1 MIPIRANANTVINE
15 NNGLPD
21 EDLDNIDFENIGMV
35 PCEICETM
43 INFNDYNLVT
53 GSAFLDILP
62 KSWFKNF
69 HKLNVDTEI
78 VYFALNYNGNFK
90 FFPKH
95 KDDKKILNIFNKDQK
110 SDKGIGKVA
119 VGPDCTEL
127 INKVFKRTH
136 KTYVLDSTW
145 DVSKNYEFQ
154 IYFLNFCREIIQKNK
169 LNFDD
174 WLKFRLRSIKEKNS
188 RFILNNTDFLAIK
201 K

>member
-1 MIPIRANANTVINE
+1 MSSIIRVNDIQDAGGNSIISSNGSGTVTVGNTALKNTPACLITVASTTS
-15 NNGLPD
+15 
-21 EDLDNIDFENIGMV
+21 FS
-35 PCEICETM
+35 
-43 INFNDYNLVT
+43 NDTLT
-53 GSAFLDILP
+53 
-62 KSWFKNF
+62 
-69 HKLNVDTEI
+69 KLNFDTEI

-95 KDDKKILNIFNKDQK
+95 KDDKRILNIFNKDQK
-110 SDKGIGKVA
+110 SDKGIGEVA

-174 WLKFRLRSIKEKNS
+174 WLKFRLKCIKEKKS

>member
-1 MIPIRANANTVINE
+1 MYKRQ
-15 NNGLPD
+15 
-21 EDLDNIDFENIGMV
+21 
-35 PCEICETM
+35 
-43 INFNDYNLVT
+43 
-53 GSAFLDILP
+53 AFLDILP
-62 KSWFKNF
+62 KTWFKNF

-110 SDKGIGKVA
+110 SDKGIGEVA
-119 VGPDCTEL
+119 VGPYCTEL

-169 LNFDD
+169 LYFDD
-174 WLKFRLRSIKEKNS
+174 WLKFRLKSIKEKNS

>member
-1 MIPIRANANTVINE
+1 M
-15 NNGLPD
+15 
-21 EDLDNIDFENIGMV
+21 
-35 PCEICETM
+35 
-43 INFNDYNLVT
+43 
-53 GSAFLDILP
+53 
-62 KSWFKNF
+62 
-69 HKLNVDTEI
+69 
-78 VYFALNYNGNFK
+78 
-90 FFPKH
+90 
-95 KDDKKILNIFNKDQK
+95 
-110 SDKGIGKVA
+110 A

-136 KTYVLDSTW
+136 KTYVFDSTW

-174 WLKFRLRSIKEKNS
+174 WLKFRLKSIKEKNS